1 MISQLVTLKNDAIE
15 DQENKGDSIRESL
28 AMKKKFERLDLNINA
43 HHTRVTSVKT
53 LITSYS
59 KEEELQKEVAG
70 SGEI

>member
-1 MISQLVTLKNDAIE
+1 
-15 DQENKGDSIRESL
+15 
-28 AMKKKFERLDLNINA
+28 MKKKFERLDLNINA